1 MKKLLCI
8 FAIAIASNGFAQ
20 DTTKISYRGR
30 NITMIAY
37 RNPTHDIKLKEV
49 QLKCDSLQMS
59 STCNVA
65 QIWEIEDGLNARKGI
80 IYKALHYE
88 EIKEVHL
95 NAKRYFTM
103 CRSNYDRYK
112 ACVQMNGVK

>member
-1 MKKLLCI
+1 MKNLLCI
-8 FAIAIASNGFAQ
+8 FAIAIASNSFAQ

-37 RNPTHDIKLKEV
+37 RNPTKDIKLKEI

-65 QIWEIEDGLNARKGI
+65 QIWEIEDGLNAQKGI
-80 IYKALHYE
+80 IYKALHFE
-88 EIKEVHL
+88 EINEVHQ
-95 NAKRYFTM
+95 NAKKYFTI

-112 ACVQMNGVK
+112 ACVQKNGVK